1 MWTRMSGRGR
11 TPPVPP
17 PLPNAAVGV
26 VISGGVVSGT
36 GARAVTF
43 VSTAAGV
50 QKREKME
57 GQRRAIV
64 AAW

>member
-1 MWTRMSGRGR
+1 M
-11 TPPVPP
+11 PP